1 VAADIHEQ
9 LTKYITDA
17 HSIEVQALAQL
28 ESAPEA
34 ATEPGF
40 GNALRQ
46 HQQET
51 ERHERLTRQLLEERG
66 ASPSR
71 LKDMVM
77 RFGGKGFLA
86 FARVQPDT
94 PGKLLAHSLSY
105 EALENAAYELLAR
118 TADRAGEA
126 NVSSIAREIGSE
138 ERAMMQ
144 RLEQCY
150 DAVVEVSLR
159 KVGPDNL
166 SEQLRKY
173 LADAHAIEQQATT
186 MLEKA
191 PELSGDS
198 PLNHLYEEH
207 LVETREHA
215 ELVKE
220 RLDALGGDPSSIKDA
235 AMRTGALNWGGFF
248 AGHPDTAGKLA
259 AFTYAFEHLEI
270 GGYEQLKR
278 VARRA
283 GDQTTASIV
292 DRILDQERTAAQR
305 IEGMFD
311 VAVTAALESVGVA
324 PSR

>member
-1 VAADIHEQ
+1 
-9 LTKYITDA
+9 
-17 HSIEVQALAQL
+17 
-28 ESAPEA
+28 
-34 ATEPGF
+34 
-40 GNALRQ
+40 
-46 HQQET
+46 
-51 ERHERLTRQLLEERG
+51 
-66 ASPSR
+66 
-71 LKDMVM
+71 
-77 RFGGKGFLA
+77 
-86 FARVQPDT
+86 
-94 PGKLLAHSLSY
+94 
-105 EALENAAYELLAR
+105 
-118 TADRAGEA
+118 
-126 NVSSIAREIGSE
+126 
-138 ERAMMQ
+138 
-144 RLEQCY
+144 
-150 DAVVEVSLR
+150 
-159 KVGPDNL
+159 
-166 SEQLRKY
+166 
-173 LADAHAIEQQATT
+173 

-235 AMRTGALNWGGFF
+235 AMRMGALNWGGFF

-278 VARRA
+278 VALRA
-283 GDQTTASIV
+283 ADETTAAMA

-311 VAVTAALESVGVA
+311 AAVTAALEAVGVA